1 MLHMIKCDEPVV
13 EHEHRVK
20 QANLVAKAL
29 WQTLDQPHHVVAEVT
44 NCAGNKRRQ
53 SWQTHRLKTLDSC
66 PQKRNGIFFF
76 PNNPIVTFQDTRAV
90 CVTKNFLGI
99 CSGKSVTCDFFAA
112 FNAFQE
118 KRMSRALRDSK
129 IGADRRKKV
138 SRENIVNRNEV
149 ALFGKALK
157 LGVGRLNHRT
167 RDLCDVTVYTRTKRA
182 VCESRLPNFLLIAQ
196 RGQNGLPHREFRRT
210 RLRPDFPLS
219 KTLRQEHIE
228 AGNRGDFLFMG
239 KL

>member
-53 SWQTHRLKTLDSC
+53 SWQTHRLKTLDAC

-90 CVTKNFLGI
+90 CVTENFLRI
-99 CSGKSVTCDFFAA
+99 CSGKRVTGDFFAA
-112 FNAFQE
+112 FDAFQK
-118 KRMSRALRDSK
+118 KRMSRALRNSK
-129 IGADRRKKV
+129 IGAHRRKK
-138 SRENIVNRNEV
+138 V

-157 LGVGRLNHRT
+157 LGEGRLNHRT
-167 RDLCDVTVYTRTKRA
+167 RDLCDVTVYTRT
-182 VCESRLPNFLLIAQ
+182 
-196 RGQNGLPHREFRRT
+196 
-210 RLRPDFPLS
+210 
-219 KTLRQEHIE
+219 
-228 AGNRGDFLFMG
+228 
-239 KL
+239 